1 MKMTKKNVLIRNPRQ
16 FIVLYFTYNLL
27 YCRKTKMSSRK
38 VENLSQIVN
47 AIHPGPKEPGFLA
60 VISVKKQILDIG

>member
-1 MKMTKKNVLIRNPRQ
+1 
-16 FIVLYFTYNLL
+16 
-27 YCRKTKMSSRK
+27 MSSRK

-60 VISVKKQILDIG
+60 VISVIFMETILRPMAKAN

>member
-1 MKMTKKNVLIRNPRQ
+1 
-16 FIVLYFTYNLL
+16 
-27 YCRKTKMSSRK
+27 MSSRK

-47 AIHPGPKEPGFLA
+47 AIHPGRKEPGFLA